1 MQAALRR
8 TSDCLF
14 SMRSYRVSCTRTSRS
29 RTLFPV
35 PLPPWL
41 LLPFCSPLRPCQT
54 AAVAPSHQLTLP
66 FLCTG
71 AQRRASPHRCSH
83 RSSTFLAL
91 SIRSLFTGSTLSLL
105 SHALCAPPSLSL
117 SLFLSSLPILPTTI
131 VLFLSCDDER
141 ARISAR
147 SPFLPYGRLIICSSM
162 KRRKCACTPAWDLN
176 IAGVGS
182 CI

>member
-105 SHALCAPPSLSL
+105 SHALCAPPLSLSL
-117 SLFLSSLPILPTTI
+117 SSSLRYRSSQLRSFSFSRATT
-131 VLFLSCDDER
+131 
-141 ARISAR
+141 SAR
-147 SPFLPYGRLIICSSM
+147 ESPRVHLFYLTVAWLFAHPWNEESVRAHRLGTWISQ
-162 KRRKCACTPAWDLN
+162 
-176 IAGVGS
+176 G
-182 CI
+182 